1 MADSYSNIPVP
12 IPTKNPVPSADIK
25 DHVFGGAKIDEFVTS
40 TGLVYVD
47 RFGIEHRTIAGINYD
62 ANQAILNY
70 GYITKDSFEDG
81 STLSTANECLRWKSN
96 GEYYRWDGSFP
107 KVVPPGSTPDSAGGI
122 GKGKWVSV
130 GDAVLRSEITSPSGG
145 DAVVSSVF
153 GGKVKDAYVSRQ
165 RSVSSGVH
173 LFVVYGQSN
182 AKGTAQNTPG
192 APDFVSPYARYW
204 DGSAL
209 VPMTSYMKTSNDGTS
224 SGSAW
229 LSFAN
234 KYIGASGKECVFIN
248 SGKDSQSI
256 AQLQKGDPSNNYT
269 NMLAFAN
276 AAKAAIISE
285 GKSVTKI
292 SILFIQG
299 ERDEVLG
306 TGKNAYKAA
315 MGTLWTNLKADT
327 GATAFFN
334 YTIGTYNNDTNP
346 KRGYVIQ
353 AAQREFCEDNADAWI
368 ASEDVPKVK
377 AAGMS
382 SDAVHL
388 SQLGYNLVGEN
399 SAIVVDGVLNGN
411 KALEGSP
418 AIDRRGSLNLS
429 SQQEW
434 MLHGAWINKVSGAW
448 NLDPSMSRAVSL
460 ITSVVDGGDNYL
472 TVTIPSDLSYLL
484 ATGGGSFYTT
494 GSADLKVIVDRNLY
508 TDRDAEGLTLVKLYF
523 TTNVQVIVNTAT
535 QAIQTNNRTNLDMS
549 SVITASAWS
558 TGNVTLAHPLSKA
571 VPIVQNITPGVFLY
585 GIDQVVSNNF
595 TTKVSCVNAA
605 GDARN
610 STFAVNLLDC
620 VVPPRALPNG
630 TEVFFNI
637 IGARKTAL

>member
-1 MADSYSNIPVP
+1 MAL
-12 IPTKNPVPSADIK
+12 
-25 DHVFGGAKIDEFVTS
+25 
-40 TGLVYVD
+40 TGLIYNTSKEND
-47 RFGIEHRTIAGINYD
+47 REQWRRSLAEAG
-62 ANQAILNY
+62 L
-70 GYITKDSFEDG
+70 
-81 STLSTANECLRWKSN
+81 TLV
-96 GEYYRWDGSFP
+96 DGSFEEGATVSSVTDAVWYIAGGQCYTWDASYP
-107 KVVPPGSTPDSAGGI
+107 KDVPAKSTPVSSGGVGSGGWLGVGDVTLRSSLTSEAGG
-122 GKGKWVSV
+122 
-130 GDAVLRSEITSPSGG
+130 DTL
-145 DAVVSSVF
+145 VSSVF
-153 GGKVKDAYVSRQ
+153 GGEIDDAYISRQ
-165 RSVSSGVH
+165 RSLSNSVH
-173 LFVVYGQSN
+173 LFIVYGQSN

-209 VPMTSYMKTSNDGTS
+209 VAMTSYMKTSNDGTS

-269 NMLAFAN
+269 NMLSFTN
-276 AAKAAIISE
+276 AAKAAIASE
-285 GKSVTKI
+285 GKTVAKI

-306 TGKNAYKAA
+306 TGKNVYKAA

-353 AAQREFCEDNADAWI
+353 AAQREFCEDTADAWI
-368 ASEDVPKVK
+368 ASEDISKVK
-377 AAGMS
+377 AAGMN
-382 SDAVHL
+382 SDTVHL

-399 SAIVVDGVLNGN
+399 SATVVDGVLNGN

-418 AIDRRGSLNLS
+418 TIDRRGSLNLS

-448 NLDPSMSRAVSL
+448 NLDPSMSRAVSM
-460 ITSVVDGGDNYL
+460 ITSVVDGGNNYL

-508 TDRDAEGLTLVKLYF
+508 TDRDSEGLTLAKLYF

-549 SVITASAWS
+549 SVITASNWG
-558 TGNVTLAHPLSKA
+558 TGLVTLAHPLSKA

-585 GIDQVVSNNF
+585 GIDPVVSNNF
-595 TTKVSCVNAA
+595 TTRVSCVNAA
-605 GDARN
+605 GDPRN

-620 VVPPRALPNG
+620 IVPPRALPNG

-637 IGARKTAL
+637 IGARKTIL